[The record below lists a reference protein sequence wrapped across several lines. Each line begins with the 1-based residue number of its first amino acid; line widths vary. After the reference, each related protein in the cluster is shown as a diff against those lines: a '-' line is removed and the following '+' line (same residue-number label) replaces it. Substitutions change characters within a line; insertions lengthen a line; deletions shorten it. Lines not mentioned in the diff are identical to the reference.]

1 VRRSGADPRSSA
13 SRRARRLLRWY
24 PAAWRAR
31 YGEEFT
37 ELLMSDIEERPRSR
51 VRALDV
57 ARGGLVARLTGAG
70 LCGVAFDP
78 GRQVRASLISLGCCL
93 AVFLGFA
100 AAVWSQLATGW
111 QWSQPARPATVAMVA
126 TSAAMLAF
134 AALAVLACGP
144 VIVSA
149 VSCLAEGQ
157 SKGPNAPSVVLLTS
171 LVILVI
177 GGRHFG
183 NGWPG
188 TGGPHH
194 GLVPAGVAA
203 FSWASTLWVSSY
215 WAHPAALAAFPP
227 AELAWMAVSPLVLA
241 CMVCSAALLVRRSEF
256 SPRNLLR
263 LTRLATA
270 ACLAMAVFLGGCLPW
285 VLGGGAGT
293 GSPFHAGAIDTVAL
307 GVMAVALGIA
317 RRAAAQARLGGARL
331 VTR

>member
-1 VRRSGADPRSSA
+1 VSRRGADASA
-13 SRRARRLLRWY
+13 RRARRLLRWY
-24 PAAWRAR
+24 PPAWRAR

-37 ELLMSDIEERPRSR
+37 ELLISDIEERPRSR
-51 VRALDV
+51 ARALDV

-70 LCGVAFDP
+70 LCGVAFEP
-78 GRQVRASLISLGCCL
+78 GRQVRASLVSLGCCL

-100 AAVWSQLATGW
+100 TAVWSQLAIGW
-111 QWSQPARPATVAMVA
+111 QWSQPARPATFAMVV

-134 AALAVLACGP
+134 VILAALASGP
-144 VIVSA
+144 VIVSV
-149 VSCLAEGQ
+149 VSRMARRQ
-157 SKGPNAPSVVLLTS
+157 SKGLNVPSVVFLTG
-171 LVILVI
+171 LVTLVI

-215 WAHPAALAAFPP
+215 WAHPAALAAFPA

-241 CMVCSAALLVRRSEF
+241 CVVGAAALLVRRSEF
-256 SPRNLLR
+256 SPRNLLL

-270 ACLAMAVFLGGCLPW
+270 ACLAMAVFLFGCLPW
-285 VLGGGAGT
+285 VLGGGTGAGNL
-293 GSPFHAGAIDTVAL
+293 FHAGAIDAVAL
-307 GVMAVALGIA
+307 AVMTIALGIA
-317 RRAAAQARLGGARL
+317 RRAAAQARLGRTRL
-331 VTR
+331 GELTP